1 MSKQKQMSIKSIF
14 TSLRQLD
21 PAVGLLLIIIGVLI
35 LLTSYI
41 AHLTSVNLI
50 QAGAFLLILVGV
62 VSYILLQKWQ
72 SNY

>member
-50 QAGAFLLILVGV
+50 QAGAFLLILAGV

-72 SNY
+72 SKY